1 MSEQATVEPPVAT
14 TPRRKRGT
22 ALTSSQT
29 RTAWLLLLPTLL
41 IVAFIALYPLAQTI
55 YYSFT
60 NYAGYGEW
68 SFIGLSNY
76 INLFRDERI
85 LNAYGFT
92 FLFARILSHNPRVC
106 SLPMPVSTTVQPSSS
121 S

>member
-1 MSEQATVEPPVAT
+1 MPQAESAAFTR
-14 TPRRKRGT
+14 TPRTFYWMVVPAAVIFFGLHT
-22 ALTSSQT
+22 VPVLSGM
-29 RTAWLLLLPTLL
+29 
-41 IVAFIALYPLAQTI
+41 FF
-55 YYSFT
+55 SFT

-92 FLFARILSHNPRVC
+92 FLFAPYYHPAMKAIG
-106 SLPMPVSTTVQPSSS
+106 PVRAAMGVSATNGRRPVRAS
-121 S
+121 